1 MNYLVVGGRGEAG
14 QSAIEAIRS
23 QAPEAW
29 IAATSSNE
37 TPVPGASSTIQG
49 VDLADKEA
57 PARIKTALG
66 ERAGQLRALFFTPAF
81 GPIGYPVRAATPE
94 DVREALQFSFR
105 PMVELSNSLN
115 PKITVGYSAFYW
127 LPHSLAGYGSMA
139 YAKLALEQCAIK
151 HPDRFRVVRAGTFR
165 SQATRGIGLLL
176 FRKIRNTPHPELQE
190 LASRFE
196 KSDKKFT
203 DFFFE
208 HAFQTE
214 EATYGVDFQ
223 SPHRP
228 TTRADLTLCNRR
240 ILAGESAPIINVLGD
255 WIWTSDH
262 LPELPEA
269 FGLDHDPGKQYG
281 V

>member
-23 QAPEAW
+23 EAPAAW

-37 TPVPGASSTIQG
+37 TAVPGASSTIQG
-49 VDLADKEA
+49 IDLADRDA
-57 PARIKTALG
+57 PAKIEAALG
-66 ERAGQLRALFFTPAF
+66 ERAKRLNALFFTPAF

-94 DVREALQFSFR
+94 DVREALEFSFR
-105 PMVELSNSLN
+105 PMVELSNGLN
-115 PKITVGYSAFYW
+115 PKVTVGYSAFYW

-139 YAKLALEQCAIK
+139 YAKLALEQAAVK
-151 HPDRFRVVRAGTFR
+151 HPERFRVVRAGTFR

-176 FRKIRNTPHPELQE
+176 FRKIRNTPHAELQD
-190 LASRFE
+190 LAARFE

-203 DFFFE
+203 EFFFE
-208 HAFQTE
+208 HAFQSE
-214 EATYGVDFQ
+214 AATYGADFQ

-228 TTRADLTLCNRR
+228 TTRTDLTLCNRR
-240 ILAGESAPIINVLGD
+240 ILGGESAPRINVIGD
-255 WIWTSDH
+255 WVWTSDS
-262 LPELPEA
+262 LPALPAA
-269 FGLDHDPGKQYG
+269 FALDHDPGKQYG